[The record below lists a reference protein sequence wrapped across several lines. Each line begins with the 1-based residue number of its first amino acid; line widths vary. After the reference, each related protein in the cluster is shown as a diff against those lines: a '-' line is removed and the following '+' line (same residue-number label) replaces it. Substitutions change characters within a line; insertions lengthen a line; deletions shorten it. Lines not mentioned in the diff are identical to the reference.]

1 MTFALLDSRTWHR
14 TSAVVMGCTAEL
26 MFDGPS
32 SLAPVAFDRLREFER
47 SWSRFRPDSELNRL
61 HERPGQW
68 VHVSHELFTALHW
81 CTRLHGETEGRFD
94 PSIRTALEAWGYDR
108 TFREIDQSASSPTH
122 TPPSPGLAGLEL
134 RRDDEAVRLAPG
146 LRLDLG
152 GVGKG
157 LAADMLAGELVL
169 MGASGAFVSMGGDIS
184 VAGDTPEGGW
194 SVPLEHPDTDI
205 PFDTHHLSDG
215 GLVMSTTQMRRW
227 QRSDGRTA
235 HHLID
240 PSTGCPA
247 NTDVIAVAVAS
258 MSAARGEALAKA
270 AIVAGRDAAIEML
283 DGFGVQGWVLTS
295 NEVFRVGL
303 PA

>member
-1 MTFALLDSRTWHR
+1 MSYALLDTRTWHR
-14 TSAVVMGCTAEL
+14 TSAVIMGCTAEM

-32 SLAPVAFDRLREFER
+32 ALAPVAFDRLRELEH
-47 SWSRFRPDSELNRL
+47 SWSRFLPDSELNRL
-61 HERPGQW
+61 HARPGQW
-68 VHVSHELFTALHW
+68 VHVSHDLFTALHW
-81 CTRLHGETEGRFD
+81 CERLHGETEGRFD

-108 TFREIDQSASSPTH
+108 TFREIDQSASAPTH
-122 TPPSPGLAGLEL
+122 TPPSPGLSGLEL

-157 LAADMLAGELVL
+157 LAADMVSGELVL
-169 MGASGAFVSMGGDIS
+169 MGAAGAYVSLGGDIA

-194 SVPLEHPDTDI
+194 SVPLEHPDTEVQ
-205 PFDTHHLSDG
+205 FDTHQLSDG

-240 PSTGCPA
+240 PATGAPA
-247 NTDVIAVAVAS
+247 VTDVIAVAVAS

-270 AIVAGRDAAIEML
+270 AVVVGRSAAVEML
-283 DGFGVQGWVLTS
+283 DGFGVRGWVLTS
-295 NEVFRVGL
+295 DEVIRVGL

>member
-1 MTFALLDSRTWHR
+1 
-14 TSAVVMGCTAEL
+14 
-26 MFDGPS
+26 
-32 SLAPVAFDRLREFER
+32 
-47 SWSRFRPDSELNRL
+47 
-61 HERPGQW
+61 
-68 VHVSHELFTALHW
+68 
-81 CTRLHGETEGRFD
+81 
-94 PSIRTALEAWGYDR
+94 
-108 TFREIDQSASSPTH
+108 
-122 TPPSPGLAGLEL
+122 LEL

-157 LAADMLAGELVL
+157 LAADMVAGELVL
-169 MGASGAFVSMGGDIS
+169 MGAAGSYVSLGGDIA
-184 VAGDTPEGGW
+184 VAGATPEGGW
-194 SVPLEHPDTDI
+194 SVPLEHPDTDVQ
-205 PFDTHHLSDG
+205 FDTHQLSDG

-240 PSTGCPA
+240 PATGAPA
-247 NTDVIAVAVAS
+247 DTDVIAVAVAS

-270 AIVAGRDAAIEML
+270 AVVAGRAAAVEML
-283 DGFGVQGWVLTS
+283 DGFGVQGWILTS